1 MNDDPNGYHISFFRP
16 TTPRAKANRTIVI
29 WLASIWAISI
39 FGFQILLLVLE
50 KPTPEPAYL
59 AFQSVWEDVEDNSA
73 DRVELQ
79 EFGKSTLSVLGKIAI
94 SDSEKATLENAL
106 SWSVYQL
113 TPDSLRPA
121 LVADV
126 QGFEKTRAEIVNIT
140 NPDYVAARNRLSM
153 ELSPVLV
160 LASNDV
166 RRNILPL
173 SLRTSSMKVLTDETK
188 LSLPDIMEKYL
199 IHNQSVLT
207 DTRFLGFPF
216 HYFYTAVFLLILFV
230 GLCWVYC
237 VLIDRLDEKLK
248 TIE

>member
-1 MNDDPNGYHISFFRP
+1 MSDDYNGYHISFFRP

-29 WLASIWAISI
+29 WLASIWAVSI

-59 AFQSVWEDVEDNSA
+59 TFQSVWGDVEDNSA
-73 DRVELQ
+73 DRIELQ
-79 EFGKSTLSVLGKIAI
+79 EFGKSALSVLGKIAI
-94 SDSEKATLENAL
+94 SDKEKATLENAL
-106 SWSVYQL
+106 SWSIYQL
-113 TPDSLRPA
+113 TPDSLRSV
-121 LVADV
+121 LVARV
-126 QGFEKTRAEIVNIT
+126 QGFEKIKAEIVNIS
-140 NPDYVAARNRLSM
+140 NPDYVAARNVLSK

-160 LASNDV
+160 LASIDV

-173 SLRTSSMKVLTDETK
+173 ALRSSSMKVLTDDTK
-188 LSLPDIMEKYL
+188 VSLPAIMEKYL

-216 HYFYTAVFLLILFV
+216 HYFYTGVFLLILFV

-237 VLIDRLDEKLK
+237 VLVDRLDARLNTVE
-248 TIE
+248 

>member
-1 MNDDPNGYHISFFRP
+1 MSDDYNGYHISFFRP
-16 TTPRAKANRTIVI
+16 TTPRAKANRNIVI

-59 AFQSVWEDVEDNSA
+59 TFQSVWGDVEDNSA

-79 EFGKSTLSVLGKIAI
+79 EFGKSALSVLGKIAI
-94 SDSEKATLENAL
+94 SDKEKATLENAL
-106 SWSVYQL
+106 SWSIYQL
-113 TPDSLRPA
+113 TPDSLRSA
-121 LVADV
+121 LVARV
-126 QGFEKTRAEIVNIT
+126 QGFEKIKAEIVNIS
-140 NPDYVAARNRLSM
+140 NPDYVAARNVLSK
-153 ELSPVLV
+153 ELSPVFG

-173 SLRTSSMKVLTDETK
+173 ALRSSSMNVLTNETK
-188 LSLPDIMEKYL
+188 VSLPAIMEKYL

-216 HYFYTAVFLLILFV
+216 HYFYTGVFLLILFV

-237 VLIDRLDEKLK
+237 VLIDRLDARLNTVE
-248 TIE
+248 